1 MELKIHPSTQL
12 AGKLQ
17 VKIEKERI
25 QGRKIQTT
33 AYSGE
38 WYCLEICPNVYFV
51 SGLYWNEINLDIFY
65 SSYNFMNG
73 NTNLI
78 RISLSFSPGIFPS
91 VDFLPLEE
99 NCRMMGRNSVI
110 T

>member
-1 MELKIHPSTQL
+1 M
-12 AGKLQ
+12 
-17 VKIEKERI
+17 KIEKERI
-25 QGRKIQTT
+25 QDRKIQTT

-38 WYCLEICPNVYFV
+38 WYCLEIYPNVYFV
-51 SGLYWNEINLDIFY
+51 SGLYWNVIKLDNLY

-78 RISLSFSPGIFPS
+78 RIFLPSYPGIFPS
-91 VDFLPLEE
+91 MDFLQLEE
-99 NCRMMGRNSVI
+99 NCRMMGRNSVS